1 MEKLEYKRRDL
12 AAENFARL
20 SELFPEAVTE
30 TMDAEGRLVRAID
43 ADVLRQAIAA
53 EVVEG
58 PKERYQ
64 FTWPDKKKSV
74 VLANAP
80 STKAFRLEREKSV
93 GRDGK
98 PGSIDTENLYIE
110 GDNLDALK
118 LLQETYLGKV
128 KMIYIDPPYNTGSD
142 AFVYDDD
149 YSTTKEEFAEASGA
163 RDEEG
168 NRVLDMRVNNESNG
182 RFHTDWLNMM
192 YPRLR
197 LAKDLLAKD
206 GVIFIS
212 IDDNEQ
218 ANLKKVCDEIF
229 GGQNFIAQFVWER
242 AFSPKN
248 DAKFISNSHDYVFMY
263 ACDISIFQ
271 IGRLPRTKEAN
282 ARYHN
287 PDNDPRGVWMSS
299 DISVKTYTAENDY
312 PITAPSGRVIEP
324 PAGRCWSLS
333 KNKFLERLQDN
344 RIWFGPDGNGVP
356 RIKRFLSEL
365 KYDGMTPT
373 SLLSYKEVGHSQ
385 EGAKEVTQLFDA
397 GVFDGPKPVRLL
409 MRLLTLANLKK
420 DSIVLDFFSGSATTA
435 HALMLKN
442 VEDNGNRKFILVQV
456 PDGTDAT
463 GTAYRAGYNTI
474 CDIGEERIRRAGAK
488 ILSEQKS
495 AGGGTLPDVGF
506 RVLRIDSANKQ
517 DVTRR
522 PQEFRQEEL
531 LGLADNIKADR
542 MPDDLLLETM
552 LELGIPLSESIETV
566 SIGGKPV
573 YSVSEGYLL
582 ACFEED
588 VTEEVVTAI
597 AKLGPQFAVFRDGS
611 IASDSVLTNF
621 EQIFATYSPQ
631 TVRKVI

>member
-197 LAKDLLAKD
+197 LAKDLLADD
-206 GVIFIS
+206 GVLFVS
-212 IDDNEQ
+212 IDYNENYNMRNLCDMVFSSAGFIGEIYWESKTKSQ
-218 ANLKKVCDEIF
+218 NTITSYNKLQPKAEMILVYSRQSKRRFNLVKVGEKEYNFKDEKGIYREHVLEVMNANGVRGRETM
-229 GGQNFIAQFVWER
+229 
-242 AFSPKN
+242 
-248 DAKFISNSHDYVFMY
+248 VF
-263 ACDISIFQ
+263 DISA
-271 IGRLPRTKEAN
+271 GVSTVSLPEGKQWKLGQAQVATYKERGDLFIRDGKVIIKMRPDDERTERTEPFWGFFPK
-282 ARYHN
+282 
-287 PDNDPRGVWMSS
+287 DMG
-299 DISVKTYTAENDY
+299 TAESAKKELTGILGAHGFETVK
-312 PITAPSGRVIEP
+312 PVEVIE
-324 PAGRCWSLS
+324 
-333 KNKFLERLQDN
+333 RL
-344 RIWFGPDGNGVP
+344 VYHAT
-356 RIKRFLSEL
+356 E
-365 KYDGMTPT
+365 
-373 SLLSYKEVGHSQ
+373 
-385 EGAKEVTQLFDA
+385 
-397 GVFDGPKPVRLL
+397 
-409 MRLLTLANLKK
+409 K
-420 DSIVLDFFSGSATTA
+420 DDIICDFFSGSATTA
-435 HALMLKN
+435 HAVMQLN
-442 VEDNGNRKFILVQV
+442 AEDGGKRRFILVQI
-456 PDGTDAT
+456 PEMTPEKSEA
-463 GTAYRAGYNTI
+463 RKAGYNTI

-495 AGGGTLPDVGF
+495 AGGTLPDVGF